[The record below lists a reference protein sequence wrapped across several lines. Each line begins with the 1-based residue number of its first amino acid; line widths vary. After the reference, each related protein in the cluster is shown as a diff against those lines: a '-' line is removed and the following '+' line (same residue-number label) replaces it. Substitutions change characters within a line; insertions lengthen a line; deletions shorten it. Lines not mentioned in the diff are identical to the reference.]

1 MKQLALI
8 SILLLSLTTG
18 GFARNPQFGTLVI
31 TTTPDSADVILNDVK
46 EQEITPYTNDKM
58 VLGKHY
64 VTLKPKSPIYK
75 SADYVTE
82 ITLDEKKTI
91 DHTFRYRN
99 KSFLN
104 ENLSV
109 DKWHLQFES
118 GYSYKNTWGSFE
130 SSSVDGNGTELKGDA
145 LNFSDSAIVKQY
157 AFPII
162 LRLGLPAD
170 MEFHMQLPVAQI
182 GSEVD
187 NAEFGPQ
194 DVIMGLK
201 YTHRQYN
208 TAANVQF
215 KFANG
220 DSKERL
226 GTNAYSV
233 ALDLITLQSMAGVE
247 LLGQVGYEYTFT
259 DIDNNKIDAG
269 DNVRAKLQAGYL
281 LGSVLPYLL
290 ANLNYS
296 LADNNI
302 TTTKEMQ
309 YTTSNG
315 IIVDSVEV
323 TKETEYDMKNDGYAG
338 VLEIGAIVDITPKL
352 AFQAGIPFTILGLNK
367 NKFVGFNFSFAYAL
381 DLNSSDDKQTKN
393 VTFKPHFQYDSTAA
407 KHSGSALIFD
417 ATEVTNAEY
426 KEFCDRTRTTYP
438 ADPGFED
445 IEDYFRNP
453 EYKDFPVVNVSYAD
467 AIRYAEWKD
476 KRLPTATEWK
486 NEFGSMPIEPQNI
499 VSNAQTPQKVTS
511 IDQGNSVFHAIGNV
525 SEWVME
531 DGVSESASTAFHA
544 GCSYNMPKDRCTNSD
559 RLVDMAGAKGAKFIG
574 FRCVTDLK

>member
-1 MKQLALI
+1 M
-8 SILLLSLTTG
+8 SILLLSLATAA
-18 GFARNPQFGTLVI
+18 FARNPQFGTLVI
-31 TTTPDSADVILNDVK
+31 TTTPDSADVILNDVQ

-118 GYSYKNTWGSFE
+118 GYSYKNIWASFE
-130 SSSVDGNGTELKGDA
+130 SSKVDASGTEEKDGEV
-145 LNFSDSAIVKQY
+145 NFPDSSMVKQY

-170 MEFHMQLPVAQI
+170 MEFHMQLPIAQI
-182 GSEVD
+182 GSESEEP
-187 NAEFGPQ
+187 EFGPQ
-194 DVIMGLK
+194 DITIGLK

-220 DSKERL
+220 DAKKSL

-233 ALDLITLQSMAGVE
+233 ALDLITLQSMSGVE
-247 LLGQVGYEYTFT
+247 LLGQIGYEYTFT

-269 DNVRAKLQAGYL
+269 DNIRAKLQAGYL
-281 LGSVLPYLL
+281 LGSVLPYLS

-296 LADNNI
+296 LSDKNVGPVSS
-302 TTTKEMQ
+302 KKFQ
-309 YTTSNG
+309 PPVNG
-315 IIVDSVEV
+315 IAQDSTTVIEIR
-323 TKETEYDMKNDGYAG
+323 EYDMKNDGYAG
-338 VLEIGAIVDITPKL
+338 VVEIGAIVDITPKL
-352 AFQAGIPFTILGLNK
+352 ALQAGIPFTILGLNK
-367 NKFVGFNFSFAYAL
+367 EKYVGFNISFAYAL
-381 DLNSSDDKQTKN
+381 DLNSGDNKQTKN
-393 VTFKPHFQYDSTAA
+393 VTFKPRFQYDSTAA

-417 ATEVTNAEY
+417 ATEVTNTEY

-486 NEFGSMPIEPQNI
+486 NEFASMPVQPQNI
-499 VSNAQTPQKVTS
+499 VSNTQKPQKVTS
-511 IDQGNSVFHAIGNV
+511 IDQGNSVYHAIGNV

-544 GCSYNMPKDRCTNSD
+544 GCSYNMPKDRCTNPD